1 VRTCYI
7 CRFAQKANHL
17 LMRGA
22 LREHGNTDGLAWGV
36 SANARSQPDHER
48 SESMRRS
55 GKISSISVTVS
66 EVRVSRARWREVYH
80 FEPSQTLQADEEV
93 FEAKVG

>member
-1 VRTCYI
+1 
-7 CRFAQKANHL
+7 
-17 LMRGA
+17 M
-22 LREHGNTDGLAWGV
+22 
-36 SANARSQPDHER
+36 P
-48 SESMRRS
+48 RS